1 MRRTLPVTLV
11 TALVVAATG
20 CDDGKAKAKAAV
32 DKVDQVV
39 DKLDR
44 DEAAGHLTAARA
56 ALAANTDPAEA
67 CTWSASHPA
76 AAELARLCSFDVPM
90 RHATLAVTMAE
101 KARAEQAQAPTL
113 TECQSDE
120 WTKAK
125 QKLDRDHAADA
136 AWTALAARW
145 AKVCP
150 GA

>member
-1 MRRTLPVTLV
+1 M
-11 TALVVAATG
+11 TARPRP
-20 CDDGKAKAKAAV
+20 KAAA

-44 DEAAGHLTAARA
+44 DEAAGHLATAKA

-67 CTWSASHPA
+67 CSWSASHPD

-101 KARAEQAQAPTL
+101 QARAEQAEAPSL

-125 QKLDRDHAADA
+125 QKLDRDHAGEA

>member
-1 MRRTLPVTLV
+1 MTRTLSAVLLLC
-11 TALVVAATG
+11 ALAA
-20 CDDGKAKAKAAV
+20 CDDGKAKVEAAAKKLDNAV
-32 DKVDQVV
+32 DKLE
-39 DKLDR
+39 K
-44 DEAAGHLTAARA
+44 DEAATQLASAKA

-67 CTWSASHPA
+67 CTWVASHPTA
-76 AAELARLCSFDVPM
+76 TELARLCSFDVPM

-101 KARAEQAQAPTL
+101 KARAEQPEAPTL

-125 QKLDRDHAADA
+125 AKLDAAHASEP

-145 AKVCP
+145 AKVCA